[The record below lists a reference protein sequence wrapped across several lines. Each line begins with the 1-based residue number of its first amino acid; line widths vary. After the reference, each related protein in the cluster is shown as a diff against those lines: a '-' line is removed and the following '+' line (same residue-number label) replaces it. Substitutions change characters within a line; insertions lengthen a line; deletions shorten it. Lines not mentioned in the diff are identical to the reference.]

1 MREGDIVKGQI
12 TAIKPYGAFVK
23 VSDTVTGLI
32 HISEFSDRYVRDI
45 KDYVTVGE
53 VLDLKVLSIQDG
65 NKLSLSFKSLHK
77 RKKRF
82 KIKLKSGFRPL
93 EKRLPQWVATYTNDD
108 KDGDD

>member
-45 KDYVTVGE
+45 KDYVNIGD

-65 NKLSLSFKSLHK
+65 QKLSLSFKSLHK

-82 KIKLKSGFRPL
+82 KIKLKSGFLPL
-93 EKRLPQWVATYTNDD
+93 ETKLQEWIAAYPYEDND
-108 KDGDD
+108 GE

>member
-1 MREGDIVKGQI
+1 MMREGDIVKGQI

-23 VSDTVTGLI
+23 VDDTVTGLI

-45 KDYVTVGE
+45 KDYVTVGDI
-53 VLDLKVLSIQDG
+53 LDLKVLSIQEG

-82 KIKLKSGFRPL
+82 KIKLKSGFKPL
-93 EKRLPQWVATYTNDD
+93 EKALPKWIESYSEHKN
-108 KDGDD
+108 GD